1 MSLHGA
7 YQWDVAKYA
16 NGTHSFFDMIY
27 SNLIVFLEKKV
38 KKSVRRFGD
47 NKICCTFA
55 LPFRDPRV

>member
-1 MSLHGA
+1 MERISGMWQNMQMEPIL
-7 YQWDVAKYA
+7 
-16 NGTHSFFDMIY
+16 FFDMIY
-27 SNLIVFLEKKV
+27 SDLIVFLEKKV